1 MQHASTVR
9 LDKSEMVREVAKDTD
24 PASIGSEKAAQDG
37 FTDVMEELSDC
48 HRVYISIDWD
58 DLLWIFHITQE
69 PVFEGGNVATC
80 EGHGADI
87 GWKWA
92 Q

>member
-48 HRVYISIDWD
+48 HRVRYSSSLTDSGICC
-58 DLLWIFHITQE
+58 
-69 PVFEGGNVATC
+69 G
-80 EGHGADI
+80 
-87 GWKWA
+87 
-92 Q
+92 